1 MAFVPCS
8 KPCNVAGTRQM
19 HVPTPDRP
27 VPPAP
32 YGCRDTLGLEGRL
45 SPKEDREGGAT
56 TRLRGFE
63 HQVAVHRPAQLA
75 GHVEAQAAALAGR
88 PLRTALEPLEEPRA
102 IVIRNAGTSVGDR
115 DPDHRRDLVH
125 ADLH

>member
-8 KPCNVAGTRQM
+8 KPCNVAGTRQRQ
-19 HVPTPDRP
+19 VPTPDLP

-45 SPKEDREGGAT
+45 SRKEDREGGAT
-56 TRLRGFE
+56 PRLRGLE

-88 PLRTALEPLEEPRA
+88 PLRAALEPLEQPSA
-102 IVIRNAGTSVGDR
+102 I
-115 DPDHRRDLVH
+115 LV
-125 ADLH
+125 